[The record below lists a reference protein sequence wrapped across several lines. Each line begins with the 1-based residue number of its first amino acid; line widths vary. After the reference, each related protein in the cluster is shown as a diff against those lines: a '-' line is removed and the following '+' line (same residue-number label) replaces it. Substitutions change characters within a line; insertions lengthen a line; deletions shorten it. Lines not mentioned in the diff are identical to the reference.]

1 MPATASRALV
11 LLLLATGATP
21 AAAMDVPP
29 EALAVARQA
38 LPAGDGWASVGNGVT
53 GGAAAAGSAVYVV
66 SSRAQLIAALGGD
79 NRTNGRNDVPA
90 ILFIS
95 GTIDLN
101 VDDTGRPLSAA
112 DYGPFD
118 VAAYRAAYDPKIWG
132 RRKLE
137 GPLEEARQAAKA
149 RQAARVILDVG
160 SNKTLI
166 GLGSDARITG
176 GTLRLAGVE
185 NVVVRNIAFEDGY
198 DFFPEWDPNDGPD
211 GNWNSEYD
219 LLVLTGGTKRVWI
232 DHNAFSDGRRT
243 DDQSEI
249 VYGREVQHHDGAIDI
264 VRGASFVTL
273 SYNHIFNHD
282 KSLLF
287 GNSDAR
293 RDDAG
298 TLKVTL
304 HHNYFENN
312 GQRAPR
318 VRYGE
323 VHAYNNLHVGRRD
336 RTPYRFVYG
345 LGVGFESKLISQAN
359 VFEVPDAK
367 PETLIEVFK
376 GGTFRDTGSMLN
388 GQPVD
393 IVGAWNA
400 AHPGAP
406 LSPDV
411 GWTPPTPPE
420 SIMPA
425 DTVAADVRAHAG
437 PGKILP

>member
-1 MPATASRALV
+1 MHPCVARAV
-11 LLLLATGATP
+11 LLLPLATGATP
-21 AAAMDVPP
+21 AFAIDVPP

-38 LPAGDGWASVGNGVT
+38 LPAGDGWASVGAGVT
-53 GGAAAAGSAVYVV
+53 GGAAAPANAIHVV
-66 SSRAQLIAALGGD
+66 TTRAELIAALGGD
-79 NRTNGRNDVPA
+79 AKTNGRNDAPA
-90 ILFIS
+90 IIFIA

-101 VDDTGRPLSAA
+101 VDDAGRPMTPA

-118 VAAYRAAYDPKIWG
+118 TAAYRAAYDPKVWG
-132 RRKLE
+132 KRKLE

-149 RQAARVILDVG
+149 RQSARIILDVG
-160 SNKTLI
+160 SNKTVI
-166 GLGSDARITG
+166 GLGADARVTG
-176 GTLRLAGVE
+176 GTLRLNGVE

-232 DHNAFSDGRRT
+232 DHNSFSDGHRT

-264 VRGASFVTL
+264 VRGSSFVTL

-287 GNSDAR
+287 GNSDGR
-293 RDDAG
+293 KEDAG
-298 TLKVTL
+298 ALKVTL
-304 HHNYFENN
+304 HHTFFENS

-336 RTPYRFVYG
+336 RAPYPFVYG
-345 LGVGFESKLISQAN
+345 LGIGFESKLISEAN
-359 VFEVPDAK
+359 VFEVPDAR
-367 PETLIEVFK
+367 PENLIEVFK
-376 GGTFRDTGSMLN
+376 GKTYRDTGSLLN

-400 AHPGAP
+400 AHPATP

-411 GWTPPTPPE
+411 DWTPPTPRDA
-420 SIMPA
+420 IQPA
-425 DTVAADVRAHAG
+425 DTVAAEIRAKAG